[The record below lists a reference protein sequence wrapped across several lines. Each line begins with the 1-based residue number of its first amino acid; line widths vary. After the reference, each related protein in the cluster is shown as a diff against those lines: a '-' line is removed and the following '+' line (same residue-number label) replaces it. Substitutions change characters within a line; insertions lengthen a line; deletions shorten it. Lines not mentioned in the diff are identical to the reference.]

1 MVFGECKLTNTNVGM
16 GEFETLK
23 RRSMLVN
30 RSAKRE
36 FWLFSKS
43 GFTDELI
50 RSKSTRLVS
59 LEEMVVQ

>member
-1 MVFGECKLTNTNVGM
+1 MVFGECTFANVKTGM

-30 RSAKRE
+30 RSANRE